1 MAWTR
6 TPQDISFSTFDLNWG
21 FFALRLI
28 DIRADVTLLRRWLL
42 DPRTSSWSPGRSMK
56 VRQLLE
62 TMLLTPERR
71 VFLGFRDDVP
81 SFLFETFP
89 PEYNSQGKRSGA
101 VGVRLLASPTG
112 DENPE
117 LATAILRTIVKMV
130 LSDPTADRV
139 LLESD
144 VTNAR
149 LPRIAAGFHS
159 EQRTTARGTEV
170 RVSICTR
177 ADAEEEYPLEAAG

>member
-21 FFALRLI
+21 FFALRPI

-42 DPRTSSWSPGRSMK
+42 DSRPTALPGRATK

-71 VFLGFRDDVP
+71 VLLGFRDDVP
-81 SFLFETFP
+81 AFLFETFP
-89 PEYNSQGKRSGA
+89 PEHATTGKRSGA

-130 LSDPTADRV
+130 LSDPATDRV
-139 LLESD
+139 VLESE
-144 VTNAR
+144 VTHAR
-149 LPRIAAGFHS
+149 LTRLAAGFHS
-159 EQRTTARGTEV
+159 EYRTTAHGTEV
-170 RVSICTR
+170 CVSTCTR
-177 ADAEEEYPLEAAG
+177 ADIEEDHPLEAAG